1 MVRLTIGP
9 DKTMFTIHADLL
21 CANAPFFREKF
32 QSRRRP
38 IEDDCS
44 ICQEMVRL
52 GDKELTYCNSCGV
65 NFHYRCIEQ
74 WKARTADGE
83 PTTCPMC
90 RQEWIQHRLKLSH
103 TFVDMIETAF
113 EIYSEW
119 LYKGHITTW
128 DDLEDD
134 TESWSIWSYIYA
146 YQFGLKIEDW
156 KFCDATLH
164 SMVEDF
170 VDDNTYPDKE
180 VIALVYESTP
190 GPCRLRRF
198 LVGVFIHLDL
208 DAWNE
213 VDPDTELP
221 PAFLLDVMLALRRKH
236 PADEDLWNV
245 DTLKARLCIA
255 GGHTD
260 VEG

>member
-83 PTTCPMC
+83 PTICPMC
-90 RQEWIQHRLKLSH
+90 RQEWIQHRLNLSH

-128 DDLEDD
+128 DELEDD
-134 TESWSIWSYIYA
+134 TESWSIWSYIHA

-156 KFCDATLH
+156 KFCDAT
-164 SMVEDF
+164 
-170 VDDNTYPDKE
+170 
-180 VIALVYESTP
+180 
-190 GPCRLRRF
+190 
-198 LVGVFIHLDL
+198 
-208 DAWNE
+208 
-213 VDPDTELP
+213 ELL

-236 PADEDLWNV
+236 PADEDSWNV